1 LHNLY
6 KNKHNSY
13 GILYVV
19 ATPIGNINDI
29 TYRAVEVLSKVDLIA
44 TEDTRHSKKLL
55 NFYGIKTRQISYHK
69 HNESK
74 RSDYLI
80 DFIIN
85 GKNVALV
92 SDAGTPTISDP
103 GDKLIEMALKNNISV
118 SPIPGACSVISA
130 LCVSGYGSRDFKFI
144 GFLPKRKSQKT
155 NILSSHKNKDYS
167 LVFLESPNR
176 VIDTL
181 EVLKKIYTG
190 GSNLIIARE
199 ITKIYEDINMLNI
212 DDWLSYYELD
222 NNEKL
227 KGEFVFIV
235 PKTENSVKDIE
246 YSEIEDF
253 IKLLLK
259 NNISYNVAVKITC
272 MHYDIKK
279 NAIYNKYI
287 NLAKK

>member
-1 LHNLY
+1 MHNLY

-55 NFYGIKTRQISYHK
+55 SFYGINTRQISYHK

-80 DFIIN
+80 DFLTN

-92 SDAGTPTISDP
+92 SDAGTPAISDP
-103 GDKLIEMALKNNISV
+103 GDTLIIKAHKNNILV

-130 LCVSGYGSRDFKFI
+130 LCASGYGSNDFKFV
-144 GFLPKRKSQKT
+144 GFLPKKKSQKT
-155 NILSSHKNKDYS
+155 NILGSHKNKDYS
-167 LVFLESPNR
+167 LVFFESPNR

-181 EVLKKIYTG
+181 EELKKIYTG
-190 GSNLIIARE
+190 DMILIIARE
-199 ITKIYEDINMLNI
+199 ITKIYEDVNMLRI
-212 DDWLSYYELD
+212 DDWLEYYESN

-227 KGEFVFIV
+227 KGEFVFII
-235 PKTENSVKDIE
+235 PKKENFDNEIE
-246 YSEIEDF
+246 YCEIEDF
-253 IKLLLK
+253 MKLLLE
-259 NNISYNVAVKITC
+259 NNISYNTAVKITC
-272 MHYDIKK
+272 KNYDIKK
-279 NAIYNKYI
+279 NIIYNKYI